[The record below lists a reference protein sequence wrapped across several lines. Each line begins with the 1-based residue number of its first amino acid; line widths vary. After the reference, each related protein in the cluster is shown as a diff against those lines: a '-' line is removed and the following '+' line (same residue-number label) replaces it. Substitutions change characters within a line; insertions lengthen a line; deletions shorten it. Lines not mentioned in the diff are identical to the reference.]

1 MDSIY
6 DWIPGLT
13 SSGLLAFTLYL
24 FRKVISVRLT
34 QSVKSEFDTKLAGL
48 QSELRTKEAQIN
60 ALQTGALSGLVN
72 RQSKMYEK
80 QIEAIEQ
87 IWEAKSQLSKG
98 VYLVNTMAIVK
109 FDASS
114 KESVKNPQM
123 SAMFETIGGDLKITD
138 FNLESAKKC
147 RPFISDLAWAYYSAY
162 QTIIFLAFTKMDVIR
177 KGIDNP
183 EQFFSFKGGDSLLKS
198 VLPSYSELIEQDVDG
213 SHHAYFL
220 DEIEKLLL
228 LELKNIQSGS
238 KSDIENTQRA
248 AAILKES
255 EELMKVEMEGVNKA

>member
-1 MDSIY
+1 MISIY

-13 SSGLLAFTLYL
+13 SSGLLALGLYL

-48 QSELRTKEAQIN
+48 KSELRTKEAQIN

-72 RQSKMYEK
+72 RQTKMYEK

-98 VYLVNTMAIVK
+98 AYLVNTMAIVK
-109 FDASS
+109 FNASS
-114 KESVKNPQM
+114 KESVKNPKM
-123 SAMFETIGGDLKITD
+123 RAIFETIGGDLKFTD

-177 KGIDNP
+177 KGLDKP
-183 EQFFSFKGGDSLLKS
+183 EQFFSFKGGDSLLKA
-198 VLPSYSELIEQDVDG
+198 VLPSYSELIEQDIDG
-213 SHHAYFL
+213 SHHAFFL
-220 DEIEKLLL
+220 GEIEKLLL

-238 KSDIENTQRA
+238 KSDTENTQRA
-248 AAILKES
+248 ASILKES
-255 EELMKVEMEGVNKA
+255 EELIKVEMEGINKA